1 MTQDRPVDPRGQ
13 VKLTN
18 ADQLYAIADA
28 QGTPIDYE
36 QANGRQLFNHYRHNM
51 TNYDQVLDDVREQ
64 QAGRVTGI
72 QQKQATAGA
81 AELILEKY
89 REEHVQVIRD
99 SQKKGA
105 ILKSLMQKAGVG
117 TASALIAV
125 LDSCS
130 EKLKTVAHLESSQR
144 SLQTWNDTYRVQ
156 RELVKQVLSE
166 AAVDPDVQQQ
176 VNAVYATR
184 SVNKAI
190 EAGSSL
196 LNWEKSEILQ
206 LVKTAVRY
214 TKLS

>member
-1 MTQDRPVDPRGQ
+1 MTQDRPIDPRPQ
-13 VKLTN
+13 IRLTN
-18 ADQLYAIADA
+18 ADQLYAITDE
-28 QGTPIDYE
+28 QGQPLNYE
-36 QANGRQLFNHYRHNM
+36 QADGRQLFNHYRHNI
-51 TNYDQVLDDVREQ
+51 TNYDQVLDDVRAQ
-64 QAGRVTGI
+64 QGGVTGF

-81 AELILEKY
+81 AEQILEKY
-89 REEHVQVIRD
+89 RDEHVHVIRD

-117 TASALIAV
+117 TVSALVSV

-156 RELVKQVLSE
+156 RELVKQILSE
-166 AAVDPDVQQQ
+166 AAVEPEVRQR
-176 VNAVYATR
+176 VNAIYASR

-190 EAGSSL
+190 EVGIGL
-196 LNWEKSEILQ
+196 LKWEKSEILK

-214 TKLS
+214 TKLN

>member
-18 ADQLYAIADA
+18 ADQLYAITDE
-28 QGTPIDYE
+28 QGTPIAYE
-36 QANGRQLFNHYRHNM
+36 EANGRQLFNHYRHNM

-156 RELVKQVLSE
+156 RELVKQILSE
-166 AAVDPDVQQQ
+166 AVVDPDVQHR

-190 EAGSSL
+190 DAGSTL